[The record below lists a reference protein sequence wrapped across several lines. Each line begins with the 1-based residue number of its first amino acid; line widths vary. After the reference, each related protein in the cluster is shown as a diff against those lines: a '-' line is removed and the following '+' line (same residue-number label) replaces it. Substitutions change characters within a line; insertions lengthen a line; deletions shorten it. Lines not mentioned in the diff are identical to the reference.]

1 MPSGAASRVG
11 RGSCSEDSTNC
22 RRDGAPPGSGPY
34 HQSMRQVILTN
45 LLMRR
50 RQTGGAAVSRPGLP
64 TEPSMAEASTAG
76 HGTSV
81 SLWAAHLPRH
91 ILVTP
96 LGRVLLAASDLGLA
110 GLWFEGQ
117 RHGPLAA
124 WRGLGHQPTHPRHPV
139 LQAAEAQ
146 LQDYFAGRRGDFD
159 LPLDLSHGTPFQR
172 QVWQA
177 LRSIPPGHTASYAEL
192 ASRVGASQAARAVGA
207 AVGRNPVSIVVPCH
221 RVLGAGGAL
230 TGYAGG
236 LDRKRALLA
245 LEGATT

>member
-1 MPSGAASRVG
+1 
-11 RGSCSEDSTNC
+11 
-22 RRDGAPPGSGPY
+22 
-34 HQSMRQVILTN
+34 MRQVILTN
-45 LLMRR
+45 MLMRR
-50 RQTGGAAVSRPGLP
+50 RQTGGAAVARTGL
-64 TEPSMAEASTAG
+64 TAEPSLAETGAAG
-76 HGTSV
+76 HGASV

-91 ILVTP
+91 LLVTP
-96 LGRVLLAASDLGLA
+96 LGRVLLAASDTGLA

-124 WRGLGHQPTHPRHPV
+124 WRGLGHQPAHPRHAL
-139 LQAAEAQ
+139 LQAAAAQ
-146 LQDYFAGRRGDFD
+146 LQDYFAGRRPGFD

-177 LRSIPPGHTASYAEL
+177 LRNIPPGHTASYAEL
-192 ASRVGASQAARAVGA
+192 ASRVGAPQAARAVGA

-245 LEGATT
+245 LEGAAI